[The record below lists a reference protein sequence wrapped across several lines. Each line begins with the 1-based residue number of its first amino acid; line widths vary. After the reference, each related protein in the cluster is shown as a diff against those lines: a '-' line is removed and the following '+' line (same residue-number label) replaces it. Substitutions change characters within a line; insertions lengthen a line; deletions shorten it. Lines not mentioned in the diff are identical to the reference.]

1 MNELSRLSGEK
12 AKEMIANDKKQR
24 KALTKEK
31 QYDII
36 QTMTVG
42 YSEANQ

>member
-12 AKEMIANDKKQR
+12 AKKMIANDKKQR